1 MTTLTVNGFPRPLGD
16 AKTLLDL
23 LNALGVKAPLVAVE
37 RNGEIIPAADLPGT
51 LVSPGDRIEII
62 QFVGGG

>member
-1 MTTLTVNGFPRPLGD
+1 MTTLTVNGAPRPLGD

-23 LNALGVKAPLVAVE
+23 LNALGVKAPRVAVE
-37 RNGEIIPAADLPGT
+37 RNGEIIPAAEIPAT
-51 LVSPGDRIEII
+51 PVAPGDRIEII